1 VRRDDFRVAVRK
13 PRTRATAVFAVDAS
27 GSSAFNRL
35 AEAKGAIELL
45 LAECYVRRDRVAL
58 LAFRGR
64 EASLLL
70 EPTRSLAR
78 AKRSLA
84 SLPGG
89 GPTPLAAGIEAAAR
103 LADGLRRR
111 GDAPTLVIL
120 TDGGANV
127 SRGGATGRAGAQD
140 DALAAAKGLRAAGL
154 PALLVDISPRGQPLA
169 RALADAM
176 GARYLPLPRADAAA
190 LSAAV
195 RAGMATG

>member
-35 AEAKGAIELL
+35 AEAKGAIECC

-78 AKRSLA
+78 PSAA
-84 SLPGG
+84 SP
-89 GPTPLAAGIEAAAR
+89 PC
-103 LADGLRRR
+103 
-111 GDAPTLVIL
+111 
-120 TDGGANV
+120 
-127 SRGGATGRAGAQD
+127 
-140 DALAAAKGLRAAGL
+140 RAAGRR
-154 PALLVDISPRGQPLA
+154 PWPPGSR
-169 RALADAM
+169 R
-176 GARYLPLPRADAAA
+176 PRASPTACAA
-190 LSAAV
+190 
-195 RAGMATG
+195 GATRRRW